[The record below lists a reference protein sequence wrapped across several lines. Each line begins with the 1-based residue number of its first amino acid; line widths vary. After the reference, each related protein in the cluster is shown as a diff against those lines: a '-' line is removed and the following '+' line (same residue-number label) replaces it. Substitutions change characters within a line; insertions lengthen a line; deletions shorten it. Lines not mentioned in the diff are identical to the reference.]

1 MTPYPLSKSDPSTKV
16 LITLFL
22 ATMLVSIAVAELN
35 VYDKVKWTPD
45 GVVQRY
51 GPEPETQPTADAP
64 PPASGDDL
72 PLETGSN
79 AAGSPSDA
87 TSDQPLSAEGDTLVA
102 RMNTFTLLV
111 DVTHPH
117 VFELPLVIF
126 VLAHFLM
133 RTRAATW
140 FKLTSYVL
148 GFGGIAAFLST
159 PWLVRYVSVRAAP
172 LLLGGAVTVGVTS
185 LVMILVSIVDMWMPY
200 RRAGH
205 EPARASRM
213 SPAPSE
219 SQ

>member
-45 GVVQRY
+45 GVVARY
-51 GPEPETQPTADAP
+51 GPDPEPPPTTEAP
-64 PPASGDDL
+64 PPGSPGDEL
-72 PLETGSN
+72 PLEMGSN
-79 AAGSPSDA
+79 AADQQLPS
-87 TSDQPLSAEGDTLVA
+87 EGDTLVA

-117 VFELPLVIF
+117 VFELPVVIF
-126 VLAHFLM
+126 ILAHFLM

-140 FKLTSYVL
+140 FKLANYVL
-148 GFGGIAAFLST
+148 SFGGIAAFLST

-172 LLLGGAVTVGVTS
+172 LLLGGAVTVGVVS
-185 LVMILVSIVDMWMPY
+185 LVMILVSIVDMWLPY

-205 EPARASRM
+205 APVRAARM
-213 SPAPSE
+213 NPAPSQ

>member
-35 VYDKVKWTPD
+35 VYDKVKWTPG
-45 GVVQRY
+45 GVVARY
-51 GPEPETQPTADAP
+51 GPDPEPPPVTEAP
-64 PPASGDDL
+64 PASSGDDL

-79 AAGSPSDA
+79 AA
-87 TSDQPLSAEGDTLVA
+87 DQQLPLEGDTLVA

-117 VFELPLVIF
+117 VFELPVVIF

-140 FKLTSYVL
+140 FKLANYALS
-148 GFGGIAAFLST
+148 FGGIAAFLST
-159 PWLVRYVSVRAAP
+159 PWLVRYVSVSAAP
-172 LLLGGAVTVGVTS
+172 LLLAGAIAVGVTS
-185 LVMILVSIVDMWMPY
+185 LVMILISIVDMWLPY
-200 RRAGH
+200 RRSG
-205 EPARASRM
+205 RAPSRAAQM

>member
-35 VYDKVKWTPD
+35 VYDKVRWTPS
-45 GVVQRY
+45 GVAARY
-51 GPEPETQPTADAP
+51 GPDPETPAAAEA
-64 PPASGDDL
+64 PPASGEEF
-72 PLETGSN
+72 PLESGSN
-79 AAGSPSDA
+79 AAEAP
-87 TSDQPLSAEGDTLVA
+87 PLAEGDTLVA

-117 VFELPLVIF
+117 VFELPLVVF

-140 FKLTSYVL
+140 FKLANYVL
-148 GFGGIAAFLST
+148 SFGGIAAFLAT

-172 LLLGGAVTVGVTS
+172 LLLAGAVAVGVTS
-185 LVMILVSIVDMWMPY
+185 LTMIVVSVVDMWLPY
-200 RRAGH
+200 RRHDRATR
-205 EPARASRM
+205 PAPRM

-219 SQ
+219 SR

>member
-1 MTPYPLSKSDPSTKV
+1 V

-22 ATMLVSIAVAELN
+22 ATMLVSIGVAELN

-45 GVVQRY
+45 GVVARY
-51 GPEPETQPTADAP
+51 GPDPEPPPMTEAP
-64 PPASGDDL
+64 PPASPGDEF

-79 AAGSPSDA
+79 AADSPSDA
-87 TSDQPLSAEGDTLVA
+87 SVAADGQLLPEGDTLVA

-140 FKLTSYVL
+140 FKLVCYVL
-148 GFGGIAAFLST
+148 GFGGIAVFLAT

-172 LLLGGAVTVGVTS
+172 LLLAGAVAVGVTS
-185 LVMILVSIVDMWMPY
+185 LVMILVSIVDMWLPY
-200 RRAGH
+200 RRSG
-205 EPARASRM
+205 RAPSRAAQM

-219 SQ
+219 SP